1 MASLSLSGG
10 VGKATGYLFRQSHPA
25 QTPHARLKSLRNN
38 LCAATRLGICFNN
51 LNSGLTIIE
60 SHAST
65 SVWQWVK
72 QRSVAGITALKCG
85 LRHHIPAVYQIDRS
99 EHLSTVMCHL
109 MICILMTGMRCE
121 SWQTFLD
128 CFQLVDIPR
137 KWSALWEMML
147 TTPPFMQQVL

>member
-1 MASLSLSGG
+1 MAGITCLSLSEA
-10 VGKATGYLFRQSHPA
+10 VGKAAGYPFRQSHPA

-65 SVWQWVK
+65 WAWQWVK

-85 LRHHIPAVYQIDRS
+85 LRHHIPAVYQIDRC
-99 EHLSTVMCHL
+99 EYLSTVMCHL
-109 MICILMTGMRCE
+109 MICILTTGMR
-121 SWQTFLD
+121 
-128 CFQLVDIPR
+128 
-137 KWSALWEMML
+137 
-147 TTPPFMQQVL
+147 